1 MSGSESPEFG
11 VLFADDILS
20 PNLWARSILDRLSH
34 EGYLPSRA
42 VKLKT
47 GLTSQRG
54 LRRLLQ
60 RLGLRD
66 PARRARDRL
75 RYRRFQAAHRFRYN
89 LLATTA
95 GDIIRNHAIPLVQ
108 LNALTANNKAVI
120 DYFSDCDLDI
130 WLVIGGGILRKG
142 ILSTGKKFINCHK
155 GYLPDIRGLSA
166 THWAI
171 LCGSPYGAS
180 AHFINE
186 DLDDGPIIAR
196 RIYPIPRAAS
206 DMEVAL
212 SEAYMIGDIAFHA
225 VRAVADGLPTI
236 PNEGGTYYHAI
247 HPALAEIPSAIMRG
261 RGITPG
267 ESGQIGST

>member
-1 MSGSESPEFG
+1 MSGSKSPEFG

-20 PNLWARSILDRLSH
+20 PNFHARSILDRLSY
-34 EGYLPSRA
+34 EGYMPTSA
-42 VKLKT
+42 VKLKP
-47 GLTSQRG
+47 GLTSRHG

-60 RLGLRD
+60 RLGLLN
-66 PARRARDRL
+66 PARRARNRL
-75 RYRRFQAAHRFRYN
+75 RYGRFLAAHRFRYN
-89 LLATTA
+89 LMTTTA
-95 GDIIRNHAIPLVQ
+95 EDIIRNHDISLVQ
-108 LNALTANNKAVI
+108 LNALTANDKSAI
-120 DYFSDCDLDI
+120 DYFTDCDLDI
-130 WLVIGGGILRKG
+130 WLVIGGGILRNG

-171 LCGSPYGAS
+171 LCGGPYGAT

-196 RIYPIPRAAS
+196 QIYPIPRVAS
-206 DMEVAL
+206 QLEVAL
-212 SEAYMIGDIAFHA
+212 SEAYMIGDIAFHGM
-225 VRAVADGLPTI
+225 RAVADGLPTI

-247 HPALAEIPSAIMRG
+247 HPALAKITSAIMRG

-267 ESGQIGST
+267 ESG